1 MFTENV
7 MWLLGSYLAGSFAT
21 YFLMLKHTY
30 IDASGKTIDTLV
42 EGGFLRTRRMPDGE
56 LEILKWNDFSDP
68 KDDKESE

>member
-1 MFTENV
+1 
-7 MWLLGSYLAGSFAT
+7 
-21 YFLMLKHTY
+21 MLKHTY

-68 KDDKESE
+68 KDDEESE